1 MIDKAKNFAIAL
13 VSTTYDDDDTSI
25 VLESGGGAKFPDPA
39 TDGEYNLVWWNASDY
54 PNPADDP
61 NAEIVRVTA
70 LSTDTLT
77 VTRAQEGTA
86 ASVKNVGSQY
96 KMMLGITAKTI
107 DDIIDMLA
115 TKISQGGDS
124 LGTDMI
130 IGTGDS
136 EYLIFRTNGS
146 NRGWI
151 EPSGDWYIATQL
163 GVGVDPGVATLTV
176 GLPTNPRTAYSNSIL
191 QLLSGETGTDNL
203 LLIDTANTNG
213 VILFRHSGGS
223 MGTPSATLSGNYIG
237 NLQFYG
243 YDGNSFDQGF
253 HIGIFANGDWTD
265 SNHSA
270 NLLIQGYPSGS
281 TSITDLLRL
290 TGNGSL
296 QLGFNSATATPR
308 LILDDTTKDPI
319 TDPGDIN
326 NYLML
331 LRRGVNTNNTG
342 IGIAFSNTTDTS
354 NVGAAII
361 NRRTNSNGMGE
372 LQFYTKRVNT
382 AGTDPVL
389 AMTIKDDGDV
399 HIEEDVILDGGMTAG
414 GDIDAV
420 GNVISNIA
428 LNPESGT
435 TYTLALTDRS
445 KLVDCD
451 NASPISVTV
460 PDNADVA
467 FPIGSKILIRQKG
480 AGQVTL
486 VEDTSVQIDCAL
498 SLTTT
503 GINSVIGIIKI
514 DTDTWLAFGDFEPL

>member
-13 VSTTYDDDDTSI
+13 VSTGYDDDDTSI
-25 VLESGGGAKFPDPA
+25 VLESGAGAKFPDPA
-39 TDGEYNLVWWNASDY
+39 TDGEYNLVWWNSADY

-70 LSTDTLT
+70 ISTDTLT

-86 ASVKNVGSQY
+86 ASVKNVGGAY

-136 EYLIFRTNGS
+136 EYLIFRTNGN

-151 EPSGDWYIATQL
+151 EPGGDWYIATQL
-163 GVGVDPGVATLTV
+163 GVGVDPGAATLTV

-213 VILFRHSGGS
+213 IILFRHSGGS

-237 NLQFYG
+237 NFQYYG
-243 YDGNSFDQGF
+243 YDGNSFDMGF

-265 SNHSA
+265 SSHAA
-270 NLLIQGYPSGS
+270 NLLIQACAPGS
-281 TSITDLLRL
+281 TSLTDILRL
-290 TGNGSL
+290 TANGSL
-296 QLGFNSATATPR
+296 QLGFNSSTATPR

-319 TDPGDIN
+319 VDPGDIN

-342 IGIAFSNTTDTS
+342 IGIAFSNTTDTT

-382 AGTDPVL
+382 AGNDPEL
-389 AMTIKDDGDV
+389 AMTIEDDGDV
-399 HIEEDVILDGGMTAG
+399 RIEENLAVLGG
-414 GDIDAV
+414 GDFS
-420 GNVISNIA
+420 GNVLSNIA
-428 LNPESGT
+428 LNDETGT
-435 TYTLALTDRS
+435 TYTLALSDRG
-445 KLVDCD
+445 KLVDLD
-451 NASPISVTV
+451 NASPIAVTV
-460 PDNADVA
+460 PDNSDIA
-467 FPIGSKILIRQKG
+467 FPIGTKILMRQKG

-486 VEDTSVQIDCAL
+486 VEDTSVTIDCAL

-514 DTDTWLAFGDFEPL
+514 ATDTWLAFGDFEPL